1 MIFYFNPNFDD
12 PLAAVDSKISQKLYK
27 NVICDLLSG
36 KTVFLVTH
44 HVSMLQKVDRILCF
58 ENQRGITFDGK
69 YEEFQEKSSKVF
81 QTSDDSEEKQIALRK
96 IGKSNTPA
104 DENSDPLKIES
115 SWKLWWNYFLI
126 SGSKFFVFFWV
137 LTLFL
142 CQALQVLT
150 DLQLAKFSNYGERIR
165 KSCEVKF
172 FSFLLKIFD
181 CNKSSKNGMIIS

>member
-12 PLAAVDSKISQKLYK
+12 PLAAVDSKIAQKLYK

-44 HVSMLQKVDRILCF
+44 HVSMLQNVDRILCF
-58 ENQRGITFDGK
+58 ENLRGITFDGK
-69 YEEFQEKSSKVF
+69 YEDFQEKSSKIF
-81 QTSDDSEEKQIALRK
+81 QSSDDSEEKQIAVKK
-96 IGKSNTPA
+96 IGNSNTPA
-104 DENSDPLKIES
+104 DENSDPIKIES

-126 SGSKFFVFFWV
+126 SGSKFFIFFWM

-150 DLQLAKFSNYGERIR
+150 DLQLARFANHGDSIR

-172 FSFLLKIFD
+172 FSFFFAENI
-181 CNKSSKNGMIIS
+181 